1 MTGCG
6 TPHRE
11 CRVSNGDVMHHRVCR
26 GVFLIFLFAL
36 AVAVRTATAQSAIA
50 GVVRDQSGLGLPGVG
65 VEVSSPVLIE
75 GTRSGVTDD
84 HGQYRIV
91 DLRPGTYRVIFTL
104 AGFNTFTREGL
115 ELPAAFTATI
125 NAEMTIG
132 ALEENI
138 TIVGGTPLVDV
149 QNAVQQSVVNREV
162 LDAIP
167 TGRSVFAVGQLIP
180 GTTMSRPDVGGTEGM
195 QQQSVQIHGS
205 DTRDVSFQVDGMSVN
220 SNFGN
225 AGIVGVYYNDG
236 MIEEISYQ
244 TNALPAEVS
253 AGGIRINMIP
263 RDGSNTLRGSLFATA
278 ANGAMQA
285 DNFTDE
291 LRARGMT
298 APNQISNLY
307 DVNVSVGGPVT
318 HDKVWFFGT
327 VRRWSADRYVAN
339 TFNPDRTQ
347 AIDDNTLTS
356 VVGRLTFQLNGANK
370 ISAYYDKNMKY
381 RGHRRDTRADY
392 QFISPEASFLQTTP
406 LGYTGQM
413 KWTAIISPRL
423 MLETGLS
430 LMFLH
435 YDTGYQPDI
444 ADDALA
450 RNDFI
455 QSTLTGA
462 APYFYDSYASRRTLS
477 SALSYVTGAHHLR
490 VGMQLGNGPYRET
503 YTMHGDVLLRYRN
516 GIPDSVDTYNTPV
529 DVRESM
535 RIDLGVYVQD
545 QWTFK
550 RFTFN
555 PGVRFEHFNAAI
567 REQTA
572 GAGTFAP
579 ARSFVAIDNVP
590 NWTSVVPRLS
600 GAYDVFGDG
609 RTALK
614 ASASKYMSSEGVG
627 LAHTVNPM
635 FLSTDRR
642 SWSDPN
648 GDGIPQLSEL
658 GPSNGFR
665 GGVNQRFD
673 PELSRPYNW
682 EYSAGIQHQITD
694 RLSAGVVYY
703 RRDGRSNYGVRN
715 LLVTAA
721 DYMPVTI
728 TDPLTGGPLTV
739 YNQNPATRGQVD
751 LLVSNQDE
759 LNKAYN
765 GLEVK
770 VDKRFAN
777 RAMIF
782 GGWTVGRK
790 YGSILGSASDLNNPN
805 VLINSQGYVDLDSTN
820 QFKISGTYPLPAAI
834 SLSGTLQSSTGLPLR
849 RTYNVTTAVV
859 PGLTQGSFA
868 VDLLERGEYRLPR
881 LNQLDLRLEKGF
893 SFGKSR
899 LSAVLDIYNTLN
911 SSATTAEVETVGST
925 LGRPVSILD
934 GRLARVGAKFTF

>member
-1 MTGCG
+1 MFF
-6 TPHRE
+6 
-11 CRVSNGDVMHHRVCR
+11 
-26 GVFLIFLFAL
+26 VFLLAFAF
-36 AVAVRTATAQSAIA
+36 AARTATAQSGIA
-50 GVVRDQSGLGLPGVG
+50 GVVKDQSGLGLPGVSID
-65 VEVSSPVLIE
+65 VSSPALIE
-75 GTRSGVTDD
+75 KTRSAVTDD
-84 HGQYRIV
+84 HGQYKVV
-91 DLRPGTYRVIFTL
+91 DLRPGTYQVTFTL
-104 AGFNTFTREGL
+104 SGFNTVIHEGL
-115 ELPAAFTATI
+115 ELPAAFTATV
-125 NAEMTIG
+125 NADMTIG

-138 TIVGGTPLVDV
+138 TIVGGAPLVDV

-244 TNALPAEVS
+244 TNALPADVS

-263 RDGSNTLRGSLFATA
+263 RDGSNTLRGSVFATA
-278 ANGAMQA
+278 ANNSMQA
-285 DNFTDE
+285 DNFTEE
-291 LRARGMT
+291 LSARGMT
-298 APNQISNLY
+298 AANRISNLY
-307 DVNVSVGGPVT
+307 DVNVSVGGPVMR
-318 HDKVWFFGT
+318 DRLWFFGT

-347 AIDDNTLTS
+347 AIDDNTIS
-356 VVGRLTFQLNGANK
+356 SYVGRLTYQLNNGNK
-370 ISAYYDKNMKY
+370 ISAYYDKNVKY

-392 QFISPEASFLQTTP
+392 QFISPEASYLQTTP
-406 LGYTGQM
+406 LGYTGQA
-413 KWTAIISPRL
+413 KWTSVISPKL
-423 MLETGLS
+423 LLETGLS

-444 ADDALA
+444 AEDALA

-490 VGMQLGNGPYRET
+490 VGVQFGNGPYRET
-503 YTMHGDVLLRYRN
+503 YMMHGDVLLRYRN
-516 GIPDSVDTYNTPV
+516 GVPDSVDTYNTPV

-535 RIDLGVYVQD
+535 RVDLGVYLQD
-545 QWTFK
+545 QWTVN
-550 RFTFN
+550 RFTLN
-555 PGVRFEHFNAAI
+555 PGVRFEHFNTAI
-567 REQTA
+567 LDQTA

-579 ARSFVAIDNVP
+579 VRSFAGVDNVP

-609 RTALK
+609 RTAIK

-635 FLSTDRR
+635 YLSTDRR
-642 SWSDPN
+642 TWSDPN

-673 PELSRPYNW
+673 PELARPYNW

-694 RLSAGVVYY
+694 RLSTAVVYY

-715 LLVTAA
+715 LLVTPA
-721 DYMPVTI
+721 DYLPVAI
-728 TDPLTGGPLTV
+728 TNPLTGDPLTV
-739 YNQNPATRGQVD
+739 YNQHPATRGLVD
-751 LLVSNQDE
+751 LMVSNQDE
-759 LNKAYN
+759 LNKSYN

-770 VDKRFAN
+770 IDQRFAN

-782 GGWTVGRK
+782 GGWTIGKK
-790 YGSILGSASDLNNPN
+790 YGAILGSTADLNNPN

-820 QFKISGTYPLPAAI
+820 QFKIAGTYPLPGDV

-868 VDLLERGEYRLPR
+868 VDLVERGEYRLPR
-881 LNQLDLRLEKGF
+881 LNQLDLRLEKSF
-893 SFGKSR
+893 SLGKSKV
-899 LSAVLDIYNTLN
+899 SAILDIYNTLN
-911 SSATTAEVETVGST
+911 SSATTAEVETVGAT
-925 LGRPVSILD
+925 LARPVSILD
-934 GRLARVGAKFTF
+934 GRLARVGGKLTF